1 MVQLADFWKAPGVS
15 GLAGLGFFSDKEVDI
30 FGGYINH
37 PAVVAHPF
45 FYLKKCFLRYS
56 LHKPR
61 LSCCQITKFKIYYSL
76 DQSSYCKQIFLKRNN
91 NLRRPLFILVG
102 ILFAERW
109 MSVL

>member
-45 FYLKKCFLRYS
+45 FLLKKIMFLE
-56 LHKPR
+56 
-61 LSCCQITKFKIYYSL
+61 I
-76 DQSSYCKQIFLKRNN
+76 
-91 NLRRPLFILVG
+91 
-102 ILFAERW
+102 
-109 MSVL
+109 